1 MNKPAPI
8 STTEA
13 TPVPDY
19 AAIKTKQNAAWGSGN
34 YAKIGT
40 TLQIVGENLAEAMDL
55 RPYARVLDVAA
66 GNGNATLAF
75 ARRWADVT
83 STDYVESLLE
93 KSKCRAEAED
103 LDITFKVAD
112 AEALPFAD
120 NSFHGVVSTF
130 GVMFTPNQM
139 QSASELV
146 RVCAPGGKIGLAN
159 WTPQSFIGHLFKA
172 IGKNVAPPAGVQ
184 SPAQWGDRD
193 WNESTFCAQMSDVD
207 FKLKN
212 FVFRYP
218 STDHFIS
225 FFRTYY
231 GPVHKAF
238 LALDLD
244 GQAQLEEDLRSTV
257 ERFNVATDG
266 TMKLHSEYAEI
277 VLTKK

>member
-1 MNKPAPI
+1 MNKPAQI

-19 AAIKTKQNAAWGSGN
+19 AAIKTKQNAAWGSGD

-40 TLQIVGENLAEAMDL
+40 TLQIVGEDLAEAMDL

-93 KSKCRAEAED
+93 KSKRRAEAED
-103 LDITFKVAD
+103 LEITFKVAD
-112 AEALPFAD
+112 AEALPFEE

-130 GVMFTPNQM
+130 GVMFTPNQQ
-139 QSASELV
+139 QSASELM

-184 SPAQWGDRD
+184 SPAQWGDRG
-193 WNESTFCAQMSDVD
+193 WIESKFGAQMSDVD

-218 STDHFIS
+218 STDHFIN

-257 ERFNVATDG
+257 EQFNVATDG

-277 VLTKK
+277 VMTK